1 MAMMLPPE
9 LDATLEAAGLWF
21 PNVNEDEIRLDAEA
35 ARIVEAGTARASTG
49 ATTGVQAALSGYT
62 GDSATQLASYWR
74 ETGTDSGHLAQ
85 AATAMRVAPVAL
97 DGLATVVTG
106 TKVAVGTIAAIG
118 TVRLAMALLSGGPFA
133 GLSATASLL
142 ATRRAGVKVFRE
154 AAEGSGRVLAPAVTK
169 RITRPMHDILDKL
182 RPPGGGGGTALA
194 GAGGPGRIPVS
205 GLRDSF
211 DRSPGIMQSR
221 GGRGGG
227 RGRNESKANL
237 SPEEQAAV
245 DAKDAGQPYDRSV
258 FNRAAQKE
266 KKAEKFA
273 GDRNAQKRGRK
284 K

>member
-1 MAMMLPPE
+1 M
-9 LDATLEAAGLWF
+9 
-21 PNVNEDEIRLDAEA
+21 
-35 ARIVEAGTARASTG
+35 
-49 ATTGVQAALSGYT
+49 
-62 GDSATQLASYWR
+62 
-74 ETGTDSGHLAQ
+74 
-85 AATAMRVAPVAL
+85 
-97 DGLATVVTG
+97 
-106 TKVAVGTIAAIG
+106 
-118 TVRLAMALLSGGPFA
+118 
-133 GLSATASLL
+133 
-142 ATRRAGVKVFRE
+142 
-154 AAEGSGRVLAPAVTK
+154 
-169 RITRPMHDILDKL
+169 
-182 RPPGGGGGTALA
+182 
-194 GAGGPGRIPVS
+194 S
-205 GLRDSF
+205 GLRDSL

>member
-9 LDATLEAAGLWF
+9 LNTTLELAGLWF
-21 PNVNEDEIRLDAEA
+21 PNVNEDEIRLDADA
-35 ARIVEAGTARASTG
+35 ARIVQAGTAQASAG
-49 ATTGVQAALSGYT
+49 ATTGVQAALAGYT
-62 GDSATQLASYWR
+62 GDSATRLASYWQ

-85 AATAMRVAPVAL
+85 ATTAMRVAPVAL

-169 RITRPMHDILDKL
+169 RVTQPMRDILDRL
-182 RPPGGGGGTALA
+182 RPPGGGRTALA
-194 GAGGPGRIPVS
+194 GAGPGRMPAS

-211 DRSPGIMQSR
+211 DRSPWIMQR
-221 GGRGGG
+221 GGKGGRGGG
-227 RGRNESKANL
+227 RGRNESEANL
-237 SPEEQAAV
+237 SAEEQAAV
-245 DAKDAGQPYDRSV
+245 DAKNAGQPYDRSV

>member
-9 LDATLEAAGLWF
+9 LNTTLELAGLWF
-21 PNVNEDEIRLDAEA
+21 PNVDEDEIRLDGEA
-35 ARIVEAGTARASTG
+35 ARIVQAGTAQASTG

-62 GDSATQLASYWR
+62 GDSATQLASYWQ
-74 ETGTDSGHLAQ
+74 ETGTGSGHLAQ
-85 AATAMRVAPVAL
+85 ASTAMRVAPVAL

-182 RPPGGGGGTALA
+182 RPPGGGGTALA
-194 GAGGPGRIPVS
+194 GAGGPGRIPTS

-211 DRSPGIMQSR
+211 DRSPWTMQSK

-227 RGRNESKANL
+227 RGRTESNANL
-237 SPEEQAAV
+237 NAEEQAAV
-245 DAKDAGQPYDRSV
+245 DAKNAGQPYDRSA
-258 FNRAAQKE
+258 FNKAAQKE

>member
-9 LDATLEAAGLWF
+9 LNTTLELAGLWF
-21 PNVNEDEIRLDAEA
+21 PNVDEDEIRLDGEA
-35 ARIVEAGTARASTG
+35 ARIVQAGTAQASTG

-62 GDSATQLASYWR
+62 GDSATQLASYWQ
-74 ETGTDSGHLAQ
+74 ETGTGSGHLAQ
-85 AATAMRVAPVAL
+85 ASTAMRVAPVAL

-182 RPPGGGGGTALA
+182 RPPGGGGTALA
-194 GAGGPGRIPVS
+194 GAGGPGRIPTS

-211 DRSPGIMQSR
+211 DRSPWTMQSK

-227 RGRNESKANL
+227 RGRTESKANL

-245 DAKDAGQPYDRSV
+245 DAKNAGQPYDRSV